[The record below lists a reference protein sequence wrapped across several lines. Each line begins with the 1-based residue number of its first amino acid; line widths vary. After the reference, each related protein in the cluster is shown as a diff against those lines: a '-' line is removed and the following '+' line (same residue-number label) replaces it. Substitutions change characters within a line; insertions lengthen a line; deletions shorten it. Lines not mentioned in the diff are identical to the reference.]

1 MSKKDINM
9 NYAFR
14 LEPSEIVKYFESKG
28 CKISFDWNEVYEDA
42 HAKAFTVAKMTNAD
56 LLKDTQTL
64 IDKAIKEGWSSQK
77 FKKVANDLFAKNGWT
92 GTKEVTDPKTGKTKK
107 VELGTPRRIKK
118 IFSCN
123 MNSAYAVGRYKEQ
136 MEDVDFA
143 PYFQYMCILDNR
155 TRPEHK
161 AMHGKVFR
169 YDDPIW
175 QTMYPPNGWNCR
187 CFVNSLTPEDIKK
200 QGLTVESSKGKLV
213 EVSTIVGKEEKT
225 LTGYDFNVN
234 GRDFRLVPDAGWN
247 TNLGMF
253 DYIPDLEKYD
263 NKVASQ
269 VAETLTNS
277 KAFDNYYNKCQNL
290 AKKIEAKAIKDLT
303 INNISPKR
311 GEIEKYAINNLIAKK
326 YSKSLK
332 DIGFNI
338 AILTKEQQKLLKTNT
353 KTVKLSV
360 QTLLKEHI
368 KHSDLS
374 IEDFKAIPSV
384 IFNANVLIL
393 EDTIGH
399 LVYYKVGNNLVVLVV
414 KSNKEKT
421 SNFITTYHYTNKK
434 ELLKKLKASNTT
446 IIFDNLNIK
455 KE

>member
-1 MSKKDINM
+1 MSKKDIDM
-9 NYAFR
+9 AYAFR
-14 LEPSEIVKYFESKG
+14 LEPNEIVKYFESKG
-28 CKISFDWNEVYEDA
+28 CKISFDWHELYEDA

-77 FKKVANDLFAKNGWT
+77 FKKVANGLFAKNGWT

-123 MNSAYAVGRYKEQ
+123 MNSAYAVGHYKEQ
-136 MEDVDFA
+136 MEDADFA

-247 TNLGMF
+247 TNLG
-253 DYIPDLEKYD
+253 EKAYNMDVLAYSKIQNLPQPVKDKFISDMAQNVHTQNNFKDFVTKIVD
-263 NKVASQ
+263 NKLINKSAIKEVPITWIAPNILNKLAKTNFAPKTPVIVFQDERIGHILDRKVALNELLGIYDIINRPDEVYYDYTRQ
-269 VAETLTNS
+269 GNVGLAFIRFLDNETILKVCVKLDKS
-277 KAFDNYYNKCQNL
+277 KRKKLINYISTVGKVPKSELSNKKMY
-290 AKKIEAKAIKDLT
+290 KKIE
-303 INNISPKR
+303 
-311 GEIEKYAINNLIAKK
+311 
-326 YSKSLK
+326 
-332 DIGFNI
+332 
-338 AILTKEQQKLLKTNT
+338 
-353 KTVKLSV
+353 
-360 QTLLKEHI
+360 
-368 KHSDLS
+368 
-374 IEDFKAIPSV
+374 
-384 IFNANVLIL
+384 
-393 EDTIGH
+393 
-399 LVYYKVGNNLVVLVV
+399 
-414 KSNKEKT
+414 
-421 SNFITTYHYTNKK
+421 
-434 ELLKKLKASNTT
+434 
-446 IIFDNLNIK
+446 
-455 KE
+455 

>member
-1 MSKKDINM
+1 M
-9 NYAFR
+9 A
-14 LEPSEIVKYFESKG
+14 SEKPFPKVSVKYFENKG
-28 CKISFDWNEVYEDA
+28 CKISFDWHEVYEDA
-42 HAKAFTVAKMTNAD
+42 HAKAFTVAKMTNVD

-64 IDKAIKEGWSSQK
+64 LDKAIKEGWSSQK
-77 FKKVANDLFAKNGWT
+77 FKKVANDLFVKNGWT

-123 MNSAYAVGRYKEQ
+123 INSAYAVGRYKEQ

-143 PYFQYMCILDNR
+143 PYFQYMCILDNK

-161 AMHGKVFR
+161 AMHGKVFK

-175 QTMYPPNGWNCR
+175 QAMYPPNGWNCR
-187 CFVNSLTPEDIKK
+187 CFVNSLTPEEVKK

-290 AKKIEAKAIKDLT
+290 AKKIEAKAIENLTKNQKDF
-303 INNISPKR
+303 IGR
-311 GEIEKYAINNLIAKK
+311 GTVEEYAIKELLNKK
-326 YSKSLK
+326 YSKPLK
-332 DIGFNI
+332 NLAFNI
-338 AILTKEQQKLLKTNT
+338 AVLTEEQQKLLKSSS

-360 QTLLKEHI
+360 ETLVKEHI

-374 IEDFKAIPSV
+374 IEDFKAIPNV
-384 IFNANVLIL
+384 ISTANVLIL
-393 EDTIGH
+393 KSATGPLI
-399 LVYYKVGNNLVVLVV
+399 YYKSGNRYVVLII
-414 KSNKEKT
+414 KT
-421 SNFITTYHYTNKK
+421 TKDKTKNYITTYHYTSLENLKKDLNNKK
-434 ELLKKLKASNTT
+434 MTVVFN
-446 IIFDNLNIK
+446 NLNIK